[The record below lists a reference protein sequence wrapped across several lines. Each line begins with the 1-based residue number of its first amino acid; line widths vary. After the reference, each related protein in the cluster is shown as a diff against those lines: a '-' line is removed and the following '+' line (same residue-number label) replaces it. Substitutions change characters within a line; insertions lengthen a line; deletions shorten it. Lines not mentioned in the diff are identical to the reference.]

1 MKQVHRQ
8 VNLAKLCRLLGV
20 TRQAYYQHF
29 WRKEDLN
36 IEQKLVIQEVLKI
49 RQNHRHIGGRKLYEI
64 LQPFL
69 LEHQIKMGRDALFD
83 LLSAHQLLVRKKKR
97 KVYTTHSFHWLRK
110 YPNLIKDLHPVASNQ
125 LWVSDIT
132 YWKYKQG
139 YLYLSLITDAYS
151 HKIVGYHLAQSLEA
165 VETARAL
172 KMALKELNQLPKSLI
187 HHSDRGIQYCSAEYV
202 KLLKNNNILISM
214 TENGD
219 PLENAIAER
228 INGIIKQ
235 EYLDGHDVKSITQAR
250 LLLKR
255 AVALY
260 NKERPHM
267 SIGYLVP
274 ELVHQSNIKTE
285 RMWKN
290 YKTRKNKFVNLSQD
304 LNPDVNRL

>member
-36 IEQKLVIQEVLKI
+36 IEQELVIQEVLKI

-110 YPNLIKDLHPVASNQ
+110 YPNLIRGLQPVASNQ

-172 KMALKELNQLPKSLI
+172 KMALKELNQLPKGLI

-235 EYLDGHDVKSITQAR
+235 EYLDGHDVKSITQAK

-255 AVALY
+255 AVVLY

-267 SIGYLVP
+267 SIGYLAP

-290 YKTRKNKFVNLSQD
+290 YKAHKNKFVNLSQD

>member
-36 IEQKLVIQEVLKI
+36 IEQELVIQEVLKI

-172 KMALKELNQLPKSLI
+172 KMALKELNQLPKGLI

-267 SIGYLVP
+267 SIGYLAP